1 MPGKR
6 RSDRLSVPGLALAVA
21 MLLLAAPALS
31 AQTARDRFD
40 AAESAAEA
48 EEFTTAVQYYRDAL
62 DLNSGFRDAWYGL
75 AIAYRELNELDE
87 ALDAVREARR
97 LGERDTSTITLE
109 GDILLLRGMLDDARV
124 AFERALEIEPNNIDA
139 RIGLAELD
147 LADDRRARAIDTY
160 LDVLELEPQSR
171 RALLALAVLY
181 DDRGDSETAER
192 YLSLALDFHPRDPLV
207 NELLGDY
214 FLSEREVERARQHAE
229 TAVTLDERFVR
240 GWALLARVE
249 LQAGDFEAA
258 QEAART
264 LVDIDSEDNRAWYLL
279 GLAQRGL
286 NDYEAAVNAF
296 DRATTINPDD
306 ELARL
311 ALESTV
317 VGGFELEDDVRERVA
332 AYRFNRG
339 ASLAD
344 ENLFIQATADYR
356 RGLSLYPFSRDG
368 RYELAVLHRRRGLT
382 GKFLE
387 ELRVLQSLGFED
399 REITDGIS
407 TYGSVLA
414 EGVAAG
420 WGIDQFDTPRDRMT
434 FGLFY
439 YDPAPRGSRPHGA
452 HYATEYLRHR
462 LLGYEILEAADEV
475 RPVSTAAD
483 AFRVARADALDYYV
497 IVDFAEFDRSIGMAV
512 ELRHADTGNL
522 IAELRA
528 RRSGA
533 RRVQRAAAAV
543 VSAIEAELP
552 ARGRLLERRGGA
564 VLVNLGNADG
574 IEIGEELLVVRREQF
589 ATASDRV
596 GYRFD
601 EDDLVGRI
609 EITAVDD
616 LVSEGRLTREGF
628 FDLVETGDTVLQP
641 LEGRVESIDDRPAYA
656 PLYWRIRELRG
667 AR

>member
-6 RSDRLSVPGLALAVA
+6 RSDRLPGSRIAFAVA
-21 MLLLAAPALS
+21 ILLLSALTLS
-31 AQTARDRFD
+31 AQSARDRFE
-40 AAESAAEA
+40 AAESAAAA
-48 EEFTTAVQYYRDAL
+48 EDFTTAVQYYRDAL

-87 ALDAVREARR
+87 ALEAVQEARR
-97 LGERDTSTITLE
+97 LGERDTSIITLE

-124 AFERALEIEPNNIDA
+124 AFERALQIEPNNIEA
-139 RIGLAELD
+139 RIGVAELD
-147 LADDRRARAIDTY
+147 LADDRRARAINAY

-181 DDRGDSETAER
+181 DDRGDSEAAER

-214 FLSEREVERARQHAE
+214 FLSEREIERAREHAE
-229 TAVTLDERFVR
+229 TAVALDERFNR
-240 GWALLARVE
+240 GWALLARIE
-249 LQAGDFEAA
+249 LQAGDYEAA

-264 LVDIDSEDNRAWYLL
+264 LVDIDSDDNRAWYLL

-317 VGGFELEDDVRERVA
+317 AGGFDLEDDVRESVA

-339 ASLAD
+339 ASLTD

-368 RYELAVLHRRRGLT
+368 RYDLAVLHRRRGLI

-407 TYGSVLA
+407 IYESVLA

-420 WGIDQFDTPRDRMT
+420 WDIDQFDTPRDRMT

-439 YDPAPRGSRPHGA
+439 YNPAPRGSRPQGA

-528 RRSGA
+528 RRSGT
-533 RRVQRAAAAV
+533 RRVQRAATAV

-564 VLVNLGNADG
+564 VLVNLGSADG
-574 IEIGEELLVVRREQF
+574 IETGEELLVVRRDQF